1 MIGVEQKV
9 EGIHIRRF
17 WHCHTSELFKRE
29 TMYTVIG
36 LEMKSYLSSKV

>member
-9 EGIHIRRF
+9 EGLHIF